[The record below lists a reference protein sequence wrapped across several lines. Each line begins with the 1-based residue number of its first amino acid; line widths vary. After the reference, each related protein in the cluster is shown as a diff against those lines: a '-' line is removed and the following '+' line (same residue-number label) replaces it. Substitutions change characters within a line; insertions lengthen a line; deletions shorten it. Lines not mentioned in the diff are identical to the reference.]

1 MVEVTFGWADADNMY
16 EEDEVTGIATIADE
30 GINIKVYAQGNQ
42 ICVEGAAG
50 KVVRVYTLYGSL
62 LKAATPSENKVA
74 KFSVAAGTYVV
85 QVGNKTAKISVK

>member
-30 GINIKVYAQGNQ
+30 GIKVYAQGNQ
-42 ICVEGAAG
+42 ICVEGAVG
-50 KVVRVYTLYGSL
+50 KIVRVYTLYGSL

-85 QVGNKTAKISVK
+85 QVGNKAAKISVK